1 MNLNSIFTTSLI
13 FAEGTSP
20 VQSELIERKTC
31 HSFNF
36 LFIIFHENLLQTL
49 IQINSAF
56 LRMDNENLN
65 FQAIKRLQKI
75 LDTKHQIHGKG
86 NFPTI
91 EVEPRRLI
99 EVKYKE

>member
-1 MNLNSIFTTSLI
+1 M
-13 FAEGTSP
+13 E
-20 VQSELIERKTC
+20 
-31 HSFNF
+31 
-36 LFIIFHENLLQTL
+36 
-49 IQINSAF
+49 
-56 LRMDNENLN
+56 NENLD

-99 EVKYKE
+99 EVIWNMMRQLLTCLKYNRYIIIFIT

>member
-1 MNLNSIFTTSLI
+1 M
-13 FAEGTSP
+13 E
-20 VQSELIERKTC
+20 
-31 HSFNF
+31 
-36 LFIIFHENLLQTL
+36 
-49 IQINSAF
+49 
-56 LRMDNENLN
+56 NENLD

-99 EVKYKE
+99 EVIWNMMRQILTCLLFWKYNRYIIIFIT

>member
-1 MNLNSIFTTSLI
+1 M
-13 FAEGTSP
+13 E
-20 VQSELIERKTC
+20 
-31 HSFNF
+31 
-36 LFIIFHENLLQTL
+36 
-49 IQINSAF
+49 
-56 LRMDNENLN
+56 NENLD

-99 EVKYKE
+99 EVIWNMMRQILTCLLYLKYNRYIIIFIT

>member
-1 MNLNSIFTTSLI
+1 M
-13 FAEGTSP
+13 E
-20 VQSELIERKTC
+20 
-31 HSFNF
+31 
-36 LFIIFHENLLQTL
+36 
-49 IQINSAF
+49 
-56 LRMDNENLN
+56 NENLD

-99 EVKYKE
+99 EVIWNMIRDNSWEIC